1 MAPHPPDSGG
11 AFPNAS
17 TLGGRERAA
26 RTICLCVPVPRPWM
40 IRTCRKPLFDAS
52 SRYSSTT
59 ETTSFGEKACRSMWS
74 SIGILCGE
82 SSAASF
88 LPSLPLNHT
97 TSPRIR

>member
-1 MAPHPPDSGG
+1 VAPQPPSSGG

-17 TLGGRERAA
+17 TLGWRERAA
-26 RTICLCVPVPRPWM
+26 RTIRLCVPVPRPWM

-52 SRYSSTT
+52 LRYSSTT
-59 ETTSFGEKACRSMWS
+59 ETTSFGENACRSIWS

-88 LPSLPLNHT
+88 RPSFPHYHT
-97 TSPRIR
+97 TSSRIR